1 MRNSKLEELLQKEE
15 RDKNAQSTA
24 GRKRHD
30 RFGTTGEARLMV
42 RHHTILDLGI
52 RFATSVC

>member
-15 RDKNAQSTA
+15 REKNSQSTA

-30 RFGTTGEARLMV
+30 RFGTTGEARLTV
-42 RHHTILDLGI
+42 CHH
-52 RFATSVC
+52 AMPEYSYHW